1 MSDRR
6 KAREAALQ
14 LLYQVEL
21 EGDSTPE
28 GMARAWEVLGLG
40 PDSSRVF
47 AERLVRGTIEDLQ
60 QIDKSIGDAA
70 EHWHLDRI
78 SRVDL
83 SILRVAVEEL
93 MREKDVPS
101 RVIVDEAMEVAKRFS
116 GERSA
121 SFVNGV
127 LDRIAR
133 QLGRGFP
140 HFDS

>member
-6 KAREAALQ
+6 KARQAALQ

-21 EGDSTPE
+21 EGDRTEE
-28 GMARAWEVLGLG
+28 GLARAWEVLELG
-40 PDSSRVF
+40 PESSRGF

-60 QIDKSIGDAA
+60 QIDESINEAA
-70 EHWHLDRI
+70 DNWQLDRI

-93 MREKDVPS
+93 LREQDVPS

-121 SFVNGV
+121 SFINGV

-133 QLGRGFP
+133 RLGRGFP
-140 HFDS
+140 PL

>member
-1 MSDRR
+1 MGMSDRR
-6 KAREAALQ
+6 KARQAALQ

-28 GMARAWEVLGLG
+28 GLARAWEVLGLG
-40 PDSSRVF
+40 PDSSRGF
-47 AERLVRGTIEDLQ
+47 AERLVRGTIDDLRR
-60 QIDKSIGDAA
+60 IDESISGAA
-70 EHWHLDRI
+70 DNWHLDRI

-93 MREKDVPS
+93 MREPEVPS

-121 SFVNGV
+121 SFINGV

-133 QLGRGFP
+133 QLGRDFAAL
-140 HFDS
+140 